1 MNYTDDNPTL
11 SVGED
16 LQTELRELI
25 WYSLPPESFWKYKL
39 TSLNSL
45 YCEHLSQQHIDEIQN
60 TVVMLLRRTETNDV
74 RMVEILVHILRYLRQ
89 KEYNFGKPLFAT
101 VRELVDYN
109 RKIGRE
115 H

>member
-16 LQTELRELI
+16 LQTELRELL
-25 WYSLPPESFWKYKL
+25 WYSMPPELFWKYKL

-45 YCEHLSQQHIDEIQN
+45 VCEHLSQQHIDEIQS
-60 TVVMLLRRTETNDV
+60 TVVMLLRRTETNDARLV
-74 RMVEILVHILRYLRQ
+74 NILVHILRYLRQ
-89 KEYNFGKPLFAT
+89 KECNSGKPIFAT
-101 VRELVDYN
+101 VRELVAYN